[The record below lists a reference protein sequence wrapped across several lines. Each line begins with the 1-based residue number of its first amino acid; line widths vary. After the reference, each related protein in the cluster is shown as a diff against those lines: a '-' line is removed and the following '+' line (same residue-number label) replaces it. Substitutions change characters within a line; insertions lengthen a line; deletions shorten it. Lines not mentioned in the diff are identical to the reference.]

1 MTEPSDSELAN
12 RQDAI
17 LRELKEQEQSKAAL
31 ETEMQQIAAE
41 QQRRIDAEREA
52 YWVEIMTSDEAADRY
67 VRKHNS
73 GKFVPWTR
81 QRNYKRGIYGYFVH
95 WPRDT
100 PSWVCHDERQPMIMR
115 ACCGA
120 IINQT
125 GSRHFRDVVV
135 RYLRRRRYNETDPHE
150 IRQFIKVLLDRL
162 VNNWAVKRGH
172 AWFSQARSHHL
183 HRIALELADPD
194 YAFYRGIR
202 RWRDDTKT
210 VVVEKIVEK
219 QVFVVQRRKLSQRS
233 DRIIADAVRGLGL
246 IKEQKK

>member
-1 MTEPSDSELAN
+1 MTEPSDSELVA
-12 RQDAI
+12 RQYSI
-17 LRELKEQEQSKAAL
+17 LRELDEHKQSKAAL
-31 ETEMQQIAAE
+31 ETEMQQIATE
-41 QQRRIDAEREA
+41 LQRRLDAEREA
-52 YWVEIMTSDEAADRY
+52 YWVEIMTSNEAADRF
-67 VRKHNS
+67 VRKYNG

-81 QRNYKRGIYGYFVH
+81 QANYKKGVYGHIIY
-95 WPRDT
+95 WPPDT
-100 PSWVCHDERQPMIMR
+100 PNWVCHDERQPMIMR

-125 GSRHFRDVVV
+125 GSRHFHDVLV

-194 YAFYRGIR
+194 YAFYRGTR